1 MAIVTEKTVW
11 KGVPVRV
18 ETDMDTGQ
26 ATVRLENGIA
36 VMNSVPGKASEWEYS
51 GFNANR
57 EFQRAYNKSNPF
69 GKITDI
75 NKFSQVVYG
84 GRSDVSEGGGI
95 TSFNNV
101 RSTTINDAKN
111 YSGLDTQGIREQQS
125 RLNRVSKVPGVI
137 DPINNKTVNSK
148 GNIIDAPVKTA
159 PATNEDGD
167 PNPNVTDTGEGPI
180 KVTTTAEP
188 LPEEEK
194 EDIKITPIND
204 SGKSKAGPKNLGAAN
219 LRYPKDTP
227 PSGFPF
233 DFIKITALKYVPGSL
248 DYISSDGE
256 KSPGDPTSRIK
267 AGNKG
272 NNKKT
277 SQGSIT
283 LPMQPNLSETQSVGW
298 GGDALD
304 PFRAALARTS
314 MGAIEN
320 LSEGDLLGT
329 LQGAANNVGEIANA
343 YLSDPNMRSFASAY
357 FAGQAVGANI
367 IGRTTGMVMN
377 PNMELLFNGPTLRT
391 FNFQFRMTPRY
402 DGEAEEVRKIIKTFK
417 ANMAVQRSKSNL
429 FLKSPNVFQLE
440 YVANG
445 SQPHPYLNK
454 FKLCALTSFNVNYT
468 PDGSYMTYQ
477 DGSLTAYDMSM
488 SFSELEP
495 IYQDDYDDVN
505 GSTMGF

>member
-51 GFNANR
+51 GIGANR
-57 EFQRAYNKSNPF
+57 EFQRAYNKSNPY

-84 GRSDVSEGGGI
+84 GIPGSGGAGT
-95 TSFNNV
+95 TSFNRT

-111 YSGLDTQGIREQQS
+111 YSGLTTQQIRNQQS
-125 RLNRVSKVPGVI
+125 RLNLFSKVPGVI
-137 DPINNKTVNSK
+137 DPINDKIVNSE
-148 GNIIDAPVKTA
+148 GNVVSAPAKTA
-159 PATNEDGD
+159 PATNQNGD

-180 KVTTTAEP
+180 KITTTAEP
-188 LPEEEK
+188 LPDEEK
-194 EDIKITPIND
+194 VKITVIND

-233 DFIKITALKYVPGSL
+233 DFIRITAMKYVPGSL

-256 KSPGDPTSRIK
+256 SYAGDPTSRIK
-267 AGNKG
+267 KG

-277 SQGSIT
+277 SQGTIT

-314 MGAIEN
+314 MNAIERTSDGDILGAI
-320 LSEGDLLGT
+320 
-329 LQGAANNVGEIANA
+329 QGAANNIGNIANA
-343 YLSDPNMRSFASAY
+343 YLGDSNMRSFAAAY

-417 ANMAVQRSKSNL
+417 ANMAVQRSESNL
-429 FLKSPNVFQLE
+429 FLKTPNVFQLE

-495 IYQDDYDDVN
+495 IYQDDYDDIN

>member
-26 ATVRLENGIA
+26 STIRLENGIA

-51 GFNANR
+51 GIGANR
-57 EFQRAYNKSNPF
+57 EFQRAYNKSNPY

-95 TSFNNV
+95 TSFNNT

-111 YSGLDTQGIREQQS
+111 YSGLDTQGIREKQS

-137 DPINNKTVNSK
+137 DPINNKIVNSK
-148 GNIIDAPVKTA
+148 GEIIDAPVKTA
-159 PATNEDGD
+159 PATLEDGTVKQSTTIVETD
-167 PNPNVTDTGEGPI
+167 DKIEMSTTATMEEGDESVTVKPI
-180 KVTTTAEP
+180 KG
-188 LPEEEK
+188 PEE
-194 EDIKITPIND
+194 
-204 SGKSKAGPKNLGAAN
+204 SKAGPKNLGAAN

-227 PSGFPF
+227 PAGFPF
-233 DFIKITALKYVPGSL
+233 DFIKITAMKYVPSSL
-248 DYISSDGE
+248 DYISSGG
-256 KSPGDPTSRIK
+256 KTPPASPTSRIK
-267 AGNKG
+267 KG
-272 NNKKT
+272 NSNKKI

-304 PFRAALARTS
+304 PFRAALANAS
-314 MGAIEN
+314 MGAIQKFG
-320 LSEGDLLGT
+320 EGDLM
-329 LQGAANNVGEIANA
+329 GAIQKVGGDIAKGA
-343 YLSDPNMRSFASAY
+343 QKFASDPATLDFVAAY
-357 FAGQAVGANI
+357 FAGRAVGSNI
-367 IGRTTGMVMN
+367 TGRTTGQVIN

-402 DGEAEEVRKIIKTFK
+402 DKEAEEVRKIIKTFK
-417 ANMAVQRSKSNL
+417 ANMAVQRSDSNL
-429 FLKSPNVFQLE
+429 FLKTPNVFQLE
-440 YVANG
+440 YIANG
-445 SQPHPYLNK
+445 GTPHPFLNK
-454 FKLCALTSFNVNYT
+454 FKLCAMTSFNVNYT
-468 PDGSYMTYQ
+468 PDGSYMTYG

-495 IYQDDYDDVN
+495 IYQDDYDDIN

>member
-57 EFQRAYNKSNPF
+57 EFQRAYNKSNPY

-84 GRSDVSEGGGI
+84 GRSDVSKGGGI

-125 RLNRVSKVPGVI
+125 RLNLFSRVPGVI
-137 DPINNKTVNSK
+137 DPINNKIVNSK
-148 GNIIDAPVKTA
+148 GEITDAPVKTA
-159 PATNEDGD
+159 PATLQNGTID
-167 PNPNVTDTGEGPI
+167 DTGDI
-180 KVTTTAEP
+180 LKITTTATAISDTAEESDNTFSVQP
-188 LPEEEK
+188 IKGPE
-194 EDIKITPIND
+194 
-204 SGKSKAGPKNLGAAN
+204 KSKSEPKNLGSAN

-227 PSGFPF
+227 PAGFPF
-233 DFIKITALKYVPGSL
+233 DFIKITAMKYVPSSL
-248 DYISSDGE
+248 DYISSGG
-256 KSPGDPTSRIK
+256 KTPPASPTSRIK
-267 AGNKG
+267 DGQ
-272 NNKKT
+272 NKKIALT
-277 SQGSIT
+277 SIT

-298 GGDALD
+298 GGDSLD
-304 PFRAALARTS
+304 PFRAALANTS
-314 MGAIEN
+314 MGAIT
-320 LSEGDLLGT
+320 D
-329 LQGAANNVGEIANA
+329 
-343 YLSDPNMRSFASAY
+343 LSDGKFFEAIRNAAGQIGDTANKLFLDPDFGSFATAY

-367 IGRTTGMVMN
+367 IGRTTGMVLN

-402 DGEAEEVRKIIKTFK
+402 DKEAEEVRKIIKTFK
-417 ANMAVQRSKSNL
+417 ANMAVQRSDSNL
-429 FLKSPNVFQLE
+429 FLKTPNVFQLE
-440 YVANG
+440 YIANG
-445 SQPHPYLNK
+445 GEPHPFLNK
-454 FKLCALTSFNVNYT
+454 FKLCAMTSFNVNYT
-468 PDGSYMTYQ
+468 PDGSYMTYG

-495 IYQDDYDDVN
+495 IYQDDYDDIN